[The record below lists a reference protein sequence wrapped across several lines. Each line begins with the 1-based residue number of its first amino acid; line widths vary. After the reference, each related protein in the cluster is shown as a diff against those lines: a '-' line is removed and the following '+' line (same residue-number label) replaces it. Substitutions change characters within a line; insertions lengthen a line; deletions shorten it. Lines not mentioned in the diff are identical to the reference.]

1 MLLAVD
7 HPIFLKEKESISLEI
22 PFKNM
27 TWVEGAGPQAW
38 NEAILS
44 VVNETRI

>member
-7 HPIFLKEKESISLEI
+7 HPIFLREKEGSPPEI

-27 TWVEGAGPQAW
+27 IFIEGTGPKAW
-38 NEAILS
+38 NEAILR
-44 VVNETRI
+44 VVK